1 MGPYTLSFILIT
13 PSSSLTGQKSLV
25 SSIVGGICSL
35 GSPNYQNAQVPS
47 SADNTP
53 EGSPSKV
60 SQDQAHNAEQIQQDQ
75 AQDTEQVQQIVPY
88 QANQNV
94 AEANYKDPDV
104 IAHLQAAYAAGLV
117 TAEELD
123 FYQAG
128 GN

>member
-1 MGPYTLSFILIT
+1 M
-13 PSSSLTGQKSLV
+13 
-25 SSIVGGICSL
+25 

-53 EGSPSKV
+53 EGSPSKA
-60 SQDQAHNAEQIQQDQ
+60 SQDQDAEQVQQDQ

-94 AEANYKDPDV
+94 AEANYNDPDV